1 MKFIATDIQGVL
13 IIELDKIGDDRG
25 FFSRT
30 FCVKEFRQHGLNT
43 DVKQCN
49 LSFNAEKGTLR
60 GMHYQ
65 VAPATE
71 AKYIRC
77 VRGSI
82 LDVVLDMRAG
92 SASYL
97 EHVAVE
103 LTAENRRALYV
114 PENFA
119 HGFITLTD
127 NTEVMYQVS
136 EYYQPTSE
144 KGLRYDDPKL
154 GIKWPTAISTL
165 SDKDSHWPYL

>member
-82 LDVVLDMRAG
+82 LDVVIDMRAG